1 MDYVT
6 QPKEDTCVFCTAPNN
21 GDPFVL
27 RKEESCFAIMNRFP
41 YTTGHCM
48 VAPYRHIGDI
58 NTIDEEEFFAMMNLV
73 RTMVRAIRSAMNPDG
88 FNIGCNMGSVAGA
101 GIADHLHIHIV
112 PRWNGDTNFMPV
124 LGDVHIISE
133 HIEKTREKILRNL
146 S

>member
-6 QPKEDTCVFCTAPNN
+6 QPKENVCVFCTAPNN
-21 GDPFVL
+21 GDPFIL
-27 RKEESCFAIMNRFP
+27 KKGKTCFAIMNRFP
-41 YTTGHCM
+41 YTAGHCM
-48 VAPYRHIGDI
+48 VAPYRHVGDI
-58 NTIDEEEFFAMMNLV
+58 NAIDEEEFFAIMTMV
-73 RTMVRAIRSAMNPDG
+73 RTMVSAVKNAMNPHG

-133 HIEKTREKILRNL
+133 HIEKTKDKILRNL
-146 S
+146 A